1 MKKLLNT
8 LYVPTPESYISK
20 DGNNVVISVDGKEIF
35 RIPISNLE
43 SINSFCYS
51 GVSPGAMRLCTS
63 NNVSLSFFSPHGKF
77 ISRVQGPL
85 NGNVLL
91 RVRQY
96 RLLNDESEKRRL
108 ASRFIYGKLFN
119 SRVIL
124 RRFMRDYPD
133 NPASEQVDHATE
145 MLRRAAIRVTRMPEI
160 DSLRGIEGEGAVEYF
175 NAFPHLFLNN
185 DFRFTF
191 KNRNRRPPTDPINA
205 MLSMGYSLLANDCA
219 SALEGV
225 GLDPAAGF
233 LHTLRPGRNSLAL
246 DLMEEM
252 RAYIVDRLVITLV
265 NTRQISVSDFK
276 MHTDSSDLNQASVI
290 FTDNGL
296 KKFLAAWQAK
306 KKTEFTHP
314 FLNEKIKLGL
324 LPHIQAMLL
333 ARYLRGDI
341 DDYPVFL
348 AK

>member
-8 LYVPTPESYISK
+8 LYVTTPESYLSK
-20 DGNNVVISVDGKEIF
+20 DGNNVVITVQGKEIF
-35 RIPISNLE
+35 RIPITNIE
-43 SINSFCYS
+43 SINTFCYP
-51 GVSPGAMRLCTS
+51 GVSPGVMKLCVS
-63 NNVSLSFFSPHGKF
+63 NNVALSFFSPHGRF
-77 ISRVQGPL
+77 ISRIQGPV

-96 RLLNDESEKRRL
+96 SILNDDMEKLRI

-124 RRFMRDYPD
+124 RRYVRDYPD
-133 NPASEQVDHATE
+133 RQATAHVNHSAE
-145 MLRRAAIRVTRMPEI
+145 MLRRSAIRTLNLPEI
-160 DSLRGIEGEGAVEYF
+160 DTLRGIEGVGAAEYF
-175 NAFPHLFLNN
+175 NAFPHLILNA
-185 DFRFTF
+185 DPKFTF
-191 KNRNRRPPTDPINA
+191 RNRNRRPPTDPVNA

-225 GLDPAAGF
+225 GLDPAVGF

-252 RAYIVDRLVITLV
+252 RAYIVDRLVISLI
-265 NTRQISVSDFK
+265 NTRQVNVSDFK
-276 MHTDSSDLNQASVI
+276 IHTSISDQTQAPVV

-306 KKTEFTHP
+306 KKTEITHP

-333 ARYLRGDI
+333 SRNLRGDI

>member
-8 LYVPTPESYISK
+8 LYVTIPESYLSK
-20 DGNNVVISVDGKEIF
+20 DGTNVVISADDKEVF
-35 RIPISNLE
+35 RIPITNLE
-43 SINSFCYS
+43 SINTFNYS
-51 GVSPGAMRLCTS
+51 GVSPGVMRLCTQ
-63 NNVSLSFFSPHGKF
+63 NNVALSFFTPKGTF
-77 ISRVQGPL
+77 ISRIQGPL

-96 RLLNDESEKRRL
+96 NILNDNAEKQRL
-108 ASRFIYGKLFN
+108 AARFIYGKLFN

-124 RRFMRDYPD
+124 RRFVRDYPD
-133 NPASEQVDHATE
+133 NHASTQVEHCAE
-145 MLRRAAIRVTRMPEI
+145 ALRRLAIKTNQNLEI
-160 DSLRGIEGEGAVEYF
+160 NSLLGIEGEGAATYF
-175 NAFPHLFLNN
+175 SVFQNLILNPKPG
-185 DFRFTF
+185 FVF

-205 MLSMGYSLLANDCA
+205 MLSLGYALLANDCS

-225 GLDPAAGF
+225 GLDPAVGF
-233 LHTLRPGRNSLAL
+233 MHTLRPGRNSLAL

-252 RAYIVDRLVITLV
+252 RAYMVDRLVISLV
-265 NTRQISVSDFK
+265 NTRQIRVTDFK
-276 MHTDSSDLNQASVI
+276 VHTDPSDLNQASVV

-306 KKTEFTHP
+306 KKTEFIHP
-314 FLNEKIKLGL
+314 FLNEKIKIGL

-333 ARYLRGDI
+333 ARNLRGDI

-348 AK
+348 VK

>member
-8 LYVPTPESYISK
+8 LYVTTPESYLSK
-20 DGNNVVISVDGKEIF
+20 DGTNVVISVDGKEIF

-43 SINSFCYS
+43 SINTFTYS
-51 GVSPGAMRLCTS
+51 GVSPGVMRLCTV
-63 NNVSLSFFSPHGKF
+63 NNVALSFFTPTGRF
-77 ISRVQGPL
+77 ISRIQGPV

-96 RLLNDESEKRRL
+96 SILNDNTEKQRL
-108 ASRFIYGKLFN
+108 AARFIYGKLFN

-124 RRFMRDYPD
+124 RRFVRDYPD
-133 NPASEQVDHATE
+133 HNGSNQVEQCAE
-145 MLRRAAIRVTRMPEI
+145 SLRRLAIKATQNPEI
-160 DSLRGIEGEGAVEYF
+160 NSLRGIEGDGAATYF
-175 NAFPHLFLNN
+175 SVFPYLILNTKPIFAFN
-185 DFRFTF
+185 
-191 KNRNRRPPTDPINA
+191 NRNRRPPTDPLNA

-225 GLDPAAGF
+225 GLDPAVGF
-233 LHTLRPGRNSLAL
+233 MHTLRPGRNSLAL

-252 RAYIVDRLVITLV
+252 RAYIVDRLVISLV
-265 NTRQISVSDFK
+265 NTRQIGVTDFK
-276 MHTDSSDLNQASVI
+276 IHTDPADLNQASVV
-290 FTDNGL
+290 FTENGL

-306 KKTEFTHP
+306 KKTEFMHP
-314 FLNEKIKLGL
+314 FLNEKIKIGL

-333 ARYLRGDI
+333 ARNLRGDI

-348 AK
+348 VK

>member
-8 LYVPTPESYISK
+8 LYVTTPESYLSK
-20 DGNNVVISVDGKEIF
+20 DGNNVVVSVDEKEIF
-35 RIPISNLE
+35 RIPISNIE
-43 SINSFCYS
+43 AINAFCYS
-51 GVSPGAMRLCTS
+51 GASPGVMRLCTS
-63 NNVSLSFFSPHGKF
+63 NNVALSFFSPHGRF
-77 ISRVQGPL
+77 ISRIQGPV

-96 RLLNDESEKRRL
+96 SILNEVMEKRRL

-119 SRVIL
+119 SRVVL
-124 RRFMRDYPD
+124 RRFVRDYPD
-133 NPASEQVDHATE
+133 NSASAQVDHSAE
-145 MLRRAAIRVTRMPEI
+145 MLRRSAIKVSQIPEI
-160 DSLRGIEGEGAVEYF
+160 DTLRGIEGEGAVEYF
-175 NAFPHLFLNN
+175 NVFPHLILNT
-185 DFRFTF
+185 DPKFTF
-191 KNRNRRPPTDPINA
+191 KNRNKRPPTDPVNA

-225 GLDPAAGF
+225 GLDPAVGF
-233 LHTLRPGRNSLAL
+233 LHTLRPGRKSLAL

-252 RAYIVDRLVITLV
+252 RAYIVDRLVISLI
-265 NTRQISVSDFK
+265 NTRQISASDFK
-276 MHTDSSDLNQASVI
+276 IHTDTTDRNQASVV

-296 KKFLAAWQAK
+296 KKFLSAWQAK

-333 ARYLRGDI
+333 ARNLRGDI

>member
-8 LYVPTPESYISK
+8 LYVTTPESYISK
-20 DGNNVVISVDGKEIF
+20 DGTNVVISVDGKEIF

-43 SINSFCYS
+43 SINVFSYS
-51 GVSPGAMRLCTS
+51 GVSPGVMRLCTS
-63 NNVSLSFFSPHGKF
+63 NNVALSFFSPHGRF
-77 ISRVQGPL
+77 ISRIQGPV

-91 RVRQY
+91 RIRQY
-96 RLLNDESEKRRL
+96 SVLNDDTEKRRL

-119 SRVIL
+119 SRVVL
-124 RRFMRDYPD
+124 RRFIRDYPN
-133 NPASEQVDHATE
+133 NPSSNQVEHSAE
-145 MLRRAAIRVTRMPEI
+145 MLRRAALKVSQIPVI
-160 DSLRGIEGEGAVEYF
+160 DTLRGIEGESAVEYF
-175 NAFPHLFLNN
+175 NAFPHLFLNQ
-185 DFRFTF
+185 DPRFLF

-205 MLSMGYSLLANDCA
+205 MMSMGYSLLANDCA

-225 GLDPAAGF
+225 GLDPAVGF

-252 RAYIVDRLVITLV
+252 RAYIVDRLIISLV
-265 NTRQISVSDFK
+265 NTRQINASDFK
-276 MHTDSSDLNQASVI
+276 IHTDASDLNQASVV

-296 KKFLAAWQAK
+296 KKFLSAWQTK

-333 ARYLRGDI
+333 ARNLRGDI

>member
-8 LYVPTPESYISK
+8 LYVTTPESYISK

-43 SINSFCYS
+43 SINTFCYP
-51 GVSPGAMRLCTS
+51 GVSPGVMRLCTS
-63 NNVSLSFFSPHGKF
+63 NNVALSFFSPYGRF
-77 ISRVQGPL
+77 ISRVQGPV

-96 RLLNDESEKRRL
+96 NIINDDMEKRRI

-124 RRFMRDYPD
+124 RRFLRDYPD
-133 NPASEQVDHATE
+133 NAASVQVNNATE
-145 MLRRAAIRVTRMPEI
+145 MLRRSAIKVARIPEI
-160 DSLRGIEGEGAVEYF
+160 DSLRGIEGESAVEYF
-175 NAFPHLFLNN
+175 NVFPHLILNK
-185 DFRFTF
+185 DPQFSF

-205 MLSMGYSLLANDCA
+205 MLSMGYSLLANDCV

-225 GLDPAAGF
+225 GLDPAVGF

-252 RAYIVDRLVITLV
+252 RAYIVDRLVISLV
-265 NTRQISVSDFK
+265 NTRQVSISDFK
-276 MHTDSSDLNQASVI
+276 IHTDPSDLNQTSVV

-296 KKFLAAWQAK
+296 KKFLTAWQSK
-306 KKTEFTHP
+306 KKTEITHP

-333 ARYLRGDI
+333 ARNLRGDL

>member
-8 LYVPTPESYISK
+8 LYVTTPESYISK
-20 DGNNVVISVDGKEIF
+20 DGTNVVISLEGKEIF

-43 SINSFCYS
+43 SINTFGYQ
-51 GVSPGAMRLCTS
+51 GASPGVMRLCAS
-63 NNVSLSFFSPHGKF
+63 NGVALTFFTPHGKF
-77 ISRVQGPL
+77 ISRIQGPV

-96 RLLNDESEKRRL
+96 SILNDNVEKRRL

-119 SRVIL
+119 SRVVL
-124 RRFMRDYPD
+124 RRFVRDYPAHPD
-133 NPASEQVDHATE
+133 LTHVEQSAET
-145 MLRRAAIRVTRMPEI
+145 LRRLALQTNLKPEA
-160 DSLRGIEGEGAVEYF
+160 DLLLGIEGEGAAAYF
-175 NAFPHLFLNN
+175 SAFPHLIVNPEPS
-185 DFRFTF
+185 FTF

-205 MLSMGYSLLANDCA
+205 MLSMGYALLANDCA

-233 LHTLRPGRNSLAL
+233 MHTLRPGRNSLAL

-252 RAYIVDRLVITLV
+252 RAYIVDRLVISLV
-265 NTRQISVSDFK
+265 NTRQITASDFK
-276 MHTDSSDLNQASVI
+276 IHTDASDPNQASVI

-296 KKFLAAWQAK
+296 KKFLAAWQSK

-324 LPHIQAMLL
+324 LPHLQAMLL
-333 ARYLRGDI
+333 ARNLRGDI

>member
-8 LYVPTPESYISK
+8 LYVTTPESYLSK

-35 RIPISNLE
+35 RIPISNIE
-43 SINSFCYS
+43 SIYTFCYP
-51 GVSPGAMRLCTS
+51 GVSPGAMLLCTS
-63 NNVSLSFFSPHGKF
+63 NNVALSFFSPQGKF
-77 ISRVQGPL
+77 ISRIQGPV

-91 RVRQY
+91 RIRQY
-96 RLLNDESEKRRL
+96 GILNDDKEKRRL

-119 SRVIL
+119 SRVVL
-124 RRFMRDYPD
+124 RRFVRDYPD
-133 NPASEQVDHATE
+133 KQASTRVDRSAE
-145 MLRRAAIRVTRMPEI
+145 MLRRAALKVAHVTEI
-160 DSLRGIEGEGAVEYF
+160 DTLRGIEGEGAVEYF
-175 NAFPHLFLNN
+175 NAFPHLILNA
-185 DFRFTF
+185 DSRFTF

-205 MLSMGYSLLANDCA
+205 MLSLGYSLLANDCA

-225 GLDPAAGF
+225 GLDSAVGF
-233 LHTLRPGRNSLAL
+233 LHALRPGRNSLAL

-252 RAYIVDRLVITLV
+252 RAYVVDRLVISLI
-265 NTRQISVSDFK
+265 NTKQISISDFK
-276 MHTDSSDLNQASVI
+276 THSNTSDSNQTSVV

-333 ARYLRGDI
+333 ARNLRGDI

>member
-1 MKKLLNT
+1 
-8 LYVPTPESYISK
+8 
-20 DGNNVVISVDGKEIF
+20 
-35 RIPISNLE
+35 
-43 SINSFCYS
+43 
-51 GVSPGAMRLCTS
+51 MRLCTS
-63 NNVSLSFFSPHGKF
+63 NNVALSFFTPHGKF
-77 ISRVQGPL
+77 ISRIQGPV

-96 RLLNDESEKRRL
+96 GILNDDMEKRRL

-119 SRVIL
+119 SRVVL
-124 RRFMRDYPD
+124 RRFVRDYPD
-133 NPASEQVDHATE
+133 NQASSQVKHSAE
-145 MLRRAAIRVTRMPEI
+145 MLRRAAIKIAHIPEI
-160 DSLRGIEGEGAVEYF
+160 DTIRGIEGEGAFEYF
-175 NAFPHLFLNN
+175 NAFPHLILNT
-185 DFRFTF
+185 DSKFTF
-191 KNRNRRPPTDPINA
+191 RNRNRRPPTDPINA

-225 GLDPAAGF
+225 GLDPAVGF

-252 RAYIVDRLVITLV
+252 RAYIVDRLVISLV
-265 NTRQISVSDFK
+265 NTKQICISDFK
-276 MHTDSSDLNQASVI
+276 IHIDTSDQNQASVV

-306 KKTEFTHP
+306 KKTEITHP

-333 ARYLRGDI
+333 ARNLRGDI